1 MNLVLAFTNLSIVK
15 SILLLTSIVKS
26 IVLHTESDLARHCFA
41 WFPQWFVFVDITIFS
56 LLLDAIRTHTYIH
69 TYILLFHVPWGFSLK
84 YDKIRLVLRY

>member
-26 IVLHTESDLARHCFA
+26 IVLHTESDLTRHCFA
-41 WFPQWFVFVDITIFS
+41 WLGGLF
-56 LLLDAIRTHTYIH
+56 LLTSQSFLSYSMPSGLIHTH